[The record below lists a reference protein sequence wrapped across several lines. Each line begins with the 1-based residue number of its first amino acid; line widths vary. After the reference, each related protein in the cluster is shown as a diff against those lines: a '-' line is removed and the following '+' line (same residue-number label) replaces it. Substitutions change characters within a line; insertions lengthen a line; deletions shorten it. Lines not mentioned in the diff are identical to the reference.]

1 MPRRFP
7 PPWRIER
14 IEGGYKVLD
23 AEGQFLAYVY
33 GTAATEEIVR
43 PPRRRAWQTRSP
55 EGECSRASIEIGA
68 HPLLQGGVGCA
79 SIKPT
84 ICERVPRRW
93 ILTFAIDPNMIVEE
107 AGERCPPRSRLSGKD
122 AWLGA

>member
-23 AEGQFLAYVY
+23 AEGQSLAYVY
-33 GTAATEEIVR
+33 GTAATEEIAR

-84 ICERVPRRW
+84 IGERVPEGGSGRDAKCTLAR
-93 ILTFAIDPNMIVEE
+93 
-107 AGERCPPRSRLSGKD
+107 AGVD
-122 AWLGA
+122 LGENESVIPGPKR